1 MLAVYGFSRPDTWNW
16 LLLFHI
22 VSAVLVFAGAAV
34 VASASLYALRTAVPE
49 RALLLRRVALIT
61 SLLTIPPYIGIHVFG
76 ELLVNREYPNN
87 ESEPTWLGL
96 AYGLT
101 SLYAIIS
108 IILLALLQ
116 WWVVRRTRAGDVSG
130 WQAKLASWL
139 SPVGPALLL
148 VVLFL
153 MSGKPGQ

>member
-1 MLAVYGFSRPDTWNW
+1 MLAVYGRPDTWNW

-22 VSAVLVFAGAAV
+22 VSAMLVFVGAIV
-34 VASASLYALRTAVPE
+34 VASASLYALRIAAPE

-61 SLLTIPPYIGIHVFG
+61 SLLTIPPYIGIHIFG
-76 ELLVNREYPNN
+76 GLLSDREFPKGVD
-87 ESEPTWLGL
+87 EPGWLG
-96 AYGLT
+96 ASWGLV
-101 SLYAIIS
+101 SLYGIIS
-108 IILLALLQ
+108 IILLSLLQ